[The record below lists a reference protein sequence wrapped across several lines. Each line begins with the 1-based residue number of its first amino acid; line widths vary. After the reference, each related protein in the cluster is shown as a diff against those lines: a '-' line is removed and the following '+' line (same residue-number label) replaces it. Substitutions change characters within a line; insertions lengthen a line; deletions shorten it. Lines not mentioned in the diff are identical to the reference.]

1 MLTPGPGSRCQA
13 GTTLL
18 AKHCQVFSHARCPV
32 SKSGYHIDA
41 DVAAYGAQRVLPYA
55 VPDSAHLLAD
65 SALPA
70 ADSAQSAHAGPSVVL
85 LSIS

>member
-1 MLTPGPGSRCQA
+1 M
-13 GTTLL
+13 
-18 AKHCQVFSHARCPV
+18 
-32 SKSGYHIDA
+32 
-41 DVAAYGAQRVLPYA
+41 LPYA
-55 VPDSAHLLAD
+55 VPDSALLLADSALPSADSAHLLAD